1 MNPSISLA
9 GTIFLLFRLRGV
21 SDDTFF
27 AYVSASSAMRSSV
40 LTYECSRIS
49 RRAVDFLE
57 VIDRLTEKKVSLYIY
72 QNGLE
77 TLLPDGAVNPIAS
90 LVLEIIGQF
99 NAMERGLIRS
109 RMESGYNHFRSNGGR
124 VGLKV
129 GYRKSDNQIIEQ

>member
-1 MNPSISLA
+1 M
-9 GTIFLLFRLRGV
+9 
-21 SDDTFF
+21 
-27 AYVSASSAMRSSV
+27 
-40 LTYECSRIS
+40 
-49 RRAVDFLE
+49 
-57 VIDRLTEKKVSLYIY
+57 TEKKVSLYIY
-72 QNGLE
+72 QDGLE

-90 LVLEIIGQF
+90 LFLEIIGQF